1 MIEVYNL
8 KSHIGYASNC
18 YLLSLGENYAVVD
31 PSVSFEEA
39 SRQRFIKPGSVK
51 YIIVTHAHF
60 DHILEIDSWTCATGA
75 KVLIGEADR
84 CGLSDPV
91 RNCYSMFLGANGGY
105 FGDSIPL
112 SDNSNIPLG
121 DDFIDVISL
130 PGHTPGGIGLY
141 FNGNLIVGDTVFASG
156 FGRYDLPGGDF
167 DALKGSIKRVLS
179 YPRDTFIL
187 PGHGEGAQISIINK
201 HFPIF
206 NL

>member
-8 KSHIGYASNC
+8 KSRVGYASNC
-18 YLLSLGENYAVVD
+18 YLLSSGENYAVVD
-31 PSVSFEEA
+31 PSISFDEA
-39 SRQRFIKPGSVK
+39 SVQRFIKPNSLK

-60 DHILEIDSWTCATGA
+60 DHMLEIDSWVSATGA
-75 KVLIGEADR
+75 KVLVGEADR
-84 CGLSDPV
+84 CALSDPV
-91 RNCYSMFLGANGGY
+91 RNCYSMFLGKNYGY

-121 DDFIDVISL
+121 EDFIEVISL

-141 FNGNLIVGDTVFASG
+141 FNDTLIVGDTVFVGG

-179 YPRDTFIL
+179 YPPDTFVL
-187 PGHGEGAQISIINK
+187 PGHGEGAKISIINK

>member
-1 MIEVYNL
+1 MIEASLLRSRV
-8 KSHIGYASNC
+8 GYASNC
-18 YLLSLGENYAVVD
+18 YLLSSGENYAVVD
-31 PSVSFEEA
+31 PSVSFDEA
-39 SRQRFIKPGSVK
+39 SRQRFIKPQTVK

-60 DHILEIDSWTCATGA
+60 DHILEIDSWVKATDA
-75 KVLIGEADR
+75 KVLVGEADR

-91 RNCYSMFLGANGGY
+91 RNCYPMFLGTNSGY

-121 DDFIDVISL
+121 EDFINVISL

-141 FNGNLIVGDTVFASG
+141 FNDTLIVGDTVFVGG
-156 FGRYDLPGGDF
+156 FGRYDLPSGDF

-179 YPRDTFIL
+179 YPRDTLIL
-187 PGHGEGAQISIINK
+187 PGHGEGAKISIINK

>member
-1 MIEVYNL
+1 MIEASLLRSRV
-8 KSHIGYASNC
+8 GYASNC
-18 YLLSLGENYAVVD
+18 YLLSSGENYAVVD
-31 PSVSFEEA
+31 PSVSFDEA
-39 SRQRFIKPGSVK
+39 SRQRFIKPQTVK

-60 DHILEIDSWTCATGA
+60 DHILEIDSWVKATCA
-75 KVLIGEADR
+75 KVLVGEADR
-84 CGLSDPV
+84 CALSDSV
-91 RNCYSMFLGANGGY
+91 RNCYSTFLGSRGGY
-105 FGDSIPL
+105 FGESIPL

-121 DDFIDVISL
+121 EDFINVISL

-141 FNGNLIVGDTVFASG
+141 FNDTLIVGDTVFVGG

-187 PGHGEGAQISIINK
+187 PGHGEGAKISIINK